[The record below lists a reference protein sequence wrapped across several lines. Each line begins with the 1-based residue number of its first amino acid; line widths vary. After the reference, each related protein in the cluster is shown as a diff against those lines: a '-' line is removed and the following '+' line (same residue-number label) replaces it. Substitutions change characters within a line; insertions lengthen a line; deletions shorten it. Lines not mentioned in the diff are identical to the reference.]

1 MEKWITMDLKAG
13 LGIFFSLLF
22 LYIIIILFTRIFGK
36 RSFSKMSG
44 FDFPMTIAVGSIIAA
59 TILSPNPSL
68 TKGIFGLLLV
78 FVFQLGAA
86 YLRRY
91 KTFESLIDNKP
102 LLLMDGE
109 KVLTKNLLKAR
120 VTETDLRAKLREAN
134 VTSLAEISFVV
145 FETTGDISV
154 LTKKSVNQI
163 DAWIMKDVNIN

>member
-1 MEKWITMDLKAG
+1 MEKWLTMDLKGG

-22 LYIIIILFTRIFGK
+22 IYIFIILFTRIFGK

-44 FDFPMTIAVGSIIAA
+44 FDFPMTIAVGSIIAG
-59 TILSPNPSL
+59 TVLSPNPSL
-68 TKGIFGLLLV
+68 NNGIFGLLLV

-109 KVLTKNLLKAR
+109 KVLIKNLLKAR

-134 VTSLAEISFVV
+134 VTSLSEIRFVV

-154 LTKKSVNQI
+154 LTSKSDNQV
-163 DAWIMKDVNIN
+163 DAWIMTDV